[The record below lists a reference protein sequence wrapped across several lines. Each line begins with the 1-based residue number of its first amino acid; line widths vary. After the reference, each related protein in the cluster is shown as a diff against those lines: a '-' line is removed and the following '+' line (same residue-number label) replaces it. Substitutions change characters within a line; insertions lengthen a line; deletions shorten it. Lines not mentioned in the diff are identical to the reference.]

1 MSLIII
7 NKKWRWSVPDSDSSK
22 FWSRKPSHATNASD
36 HVLKNIFREVQQ
48 KNVKRSTMKSKHT
61 QPRQEKKWDK
71 NLYLFSFALDL
82 TILFRTKE
90 LRYCLFMVSHHST
103 EFHKIVRAFSWTVTI
118 FNPRQ
123 WCIVIQ
129 LTQAAAQT
137 DPSVPTISGHKWHQ
151 QDIRCVL
158 TSSCPRILTWDD
170 IPGPPQICSLLFSF
184 LPRQWPPASAQT
196 GPSVKSDPIS
206 KPFVKTFYVQQFLF
220 VFVVRHSS
228 SVPLRSHVPWL
239 GHLGQKSQA
248 SSVSVTPGQ
257 IFIET
262 RSQKCAI
269 LWPLGSLSEN

>member
-1 MSLIII
+1 MVLLCLLKRSHNTRDFQMRLIII

-22 FWSRKPSHATNASD
+22 YWSREPTHATNASD
-36 HVLKNIFREVQQ
+36 HDLRNIFREVQQ

-71 NLYLFSFALDL
+71 NLYLFSSTLDL

-129 LTQAAAQT
+129 HTQAAAQT
-137 DPSVPTISGHKWHQ
+137 ESQCSHHQ

-158 TSSCPRILTWDD
+158 TSSCPRILT
-170 IPGPPQICSLLFSF
+170 
-184 LPRQWPPASAQT
+184 
-196 GPSVKSDPIS
+196 
-206 KPFVKTFYVQQFLF
+206 
-220 VFVVRHSS
+220 
-228 SVPLRSHVPWL
+228 
-239 GHLGQKSQA
+239 
-248 SSVSVTPGQ
+248 
-257 IFIET
+257 
-262 RSQKCAI
+262 
-269 LWPLGSLSEN
+269 

>member
-1 MSLIII
+1 MWKGRQWNQNTLSRDKRRNETKTFIYSPLLLIWQFYFEQKSWDIASLWCLIIQQNSTKLSELFPGQWQFLI
-7 NKKWRWSVPDSDSSK
+7 LDNDVLWSSTHRRP
-22 FWSRKPSHATNASD
+22 
-36 HVLKNIFREVQQ
+36 LKQ
-48 KNVKRSTMKSKHT
+48 S
-61 QPRQEKKWDK
+61 
-71 NLYLFSFALDL
+71 
-82 TILFRTKE
+82 
-90 LRYCLFMVSHHST
+90 
-103 EFHKIVRAFSWTVTI
+103 
-118 FNPRQ
+118 
-123 WCIVIQ
+123 
-129 LTQAAAQT
+129 
-137 DPSVPTISGHKWHQ
+137 PSVPTISGHKWHQ
-151 QDIRCVL
+151 QEDIRCVL
-158 TSSCPRILTWDD
+158 TSSCPRTLTQND
-170 IPGPPQICSLLFSF
+170 IWGPPQICSLLFSF

-248 SSVSVTPGQ
+248 LSVSVTPGQ